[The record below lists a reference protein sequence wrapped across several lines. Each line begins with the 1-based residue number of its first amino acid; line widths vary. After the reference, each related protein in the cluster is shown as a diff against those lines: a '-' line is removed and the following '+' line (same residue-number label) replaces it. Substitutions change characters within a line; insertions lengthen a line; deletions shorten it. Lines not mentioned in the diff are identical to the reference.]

1 MSATQETHF
10 SRKGIQQTR
19 SHGKRNATE
28 ENERCTSLLA
38 AMRPLS
44 RRRCLTKLSSF
55 GKHEKES
62 QRRFTTLFQSRYAV
76 LAEHV
81 FGRRKSIKNGIGAGI
96 AVIFEKENI
105 NSLEEDS
112 ELRITLSGAFAQSE
126 SESISANVTWGKRRA
141 MEAGKVSIQYKKLY
155 GYRKGEDQALC
166 AGKEKL

>member
-1 MSATQETHF
+1 MAIIQEKLLPLLTKIRRSEGIGGEKLLTISCKMSATQETHF

-55 GKHEKES
+55 GKHERES
-62 QRRFTTLFQSRYAV
+62 QCRFTTLFQSRYAV

-81 FGRRKSIKNGIGAGI
+81 FGRRKSIKNGIGAAAI
-96 AVIFEKENI
+96 MKR
-105 NSLEEDS
+105 D
-112 ELRITLSGAFAQSE
+112 
-126 SESISANVTWGKRRA
+126 ANVRLLPSLHQRGGPGK
-141 MEAGKVSIQYKKLY
+141 QL
-155 GYRKGEDQALC
+155 
-166 AGKEKL
+166 

>member
-1 MSATQETHF
+1 MAIIQEKLLPLLTKIRRSEGIGGEKLLTISCKMSATQETHF

-38 AMRPLS
+38 AMRPLF

-81 FGRRKSIKNGIGAGI
+81 FGRRKSIKNGIGAAAI
-96 AVIFEKENI
+96 MKRNMNVKLLLYQKSRCRNP
-105 NSLEEDS
+105 
-112 ELRITLSGAFAQSE
+112 
-126 SESISANVTWGKRRA
+126 SAAYTT
-141 MEAGKVSIQYKKLY
+141 S
-155 GYRKGEDQALC
+155 
-166 AGKEKL
+166 